1 MAKPG
6 NNKRNRKRADGSFCD
21 TKEQKIMDHGVWLK
35 QVLGET
41 LELVM
46 TETDPQRLRR
56 TLNSASWKL
65 KKAVMADA
73 IQQGDLRR
81 LDAIASYILG
91 LTEVKKAEQ
100 VHNVN
105 VSQNVQV
112 LLAEIT
118 DVPFHVLE
126 ERAKQLRE
134 LKRVGAGPNRRG
146 DEASESREILV
157 VEDGAVQG

>member
-6 NNKRNRKRADGSFCD
+6 NNKKNRKRADGTFCD
-21 TKEQKIMDHGVWLK
+21 TKEQKIMNHAVWLQ
-35 QVLGET
+35 QVLGDT
-41 LELVM
+41 LELIM

-73 IQQGDLRR
+73 IQAGDLRR
-81 LDAIASYILG
+81 LDQIASYILG

-126 ERAKQLRE
+126 ERAKQLRD
-134 LKRVGAGPNRRG
+134 LKRIGTGADRRG
-146 DEASESREILV
+146 DEASESSEVLV
-157 VEDGAVQG
+157 VEDGVVQG